1 MLVTFGSFVFFVKLI
16 NQSINLCRVRH
27 YAYTWKRFVLLQ
39 TIQMGIV
46 MYAPAVAIEAVVGL
60 PLWIS
65 ITATAAVAIIYTTL
79 VLMHAMAVFSLPW

>member
-1 MLVTFGSFVFFVKLI
+1 
-16 NQSINLCRVRH
+16 
-27 YAYTWKRFVLLQ
+27 
-39 TIQMGIV
+39 MGIV

-79 VLMHAMAVFSLPW
+79 VLMHAKTVFSLPW